1 MPPGRPSEYKPD
13 TADRICAELAIGRPL
28 SKICKDHDM
37 PDLSTVYRWLRT
49 YPQFAEAYARA
60 REDQADTF
68 ADEIVEIADD
78 NSGDAEID
86 ENGKRRLDQEFVARS
101 RLRVDARKWVA
112 AKLKPRKYS
121 DRAGE
126 STDTTVEVRI
136 VGGLQDDPGK
146 PDADI

>member
-49 YPQFAEAYARA
+49 YPQFSEAYARA

-68 ADEIVEIADD
+68 ADEIIEIADD
-78 NSGDAEID
+78 STGDAEID
-86 ENGKRRLDQEFVARS
+86 ENGRRRMDAEFVARS
-101 RLRVDARKWVA
+101 RLRVDARKWIA
-112 AKLKPRKYS
+112 AKLKPKKFS

-126 STDTTVEVRI
+126 GTDTRVEVRI
-136 VGGLQDDPGK
+136 SGGLIDT